1 MPRAL
6 STDRGASPPD
16 AGFERRLAR
25 LIDALRGEAPP
36 SVFHLYRDRDP
47 GLDLPDGPAR
57 RLANL
62 RAYLRAHA
70 GARFALI
77 GEAAGYDGC
86 RFSGIPFT
94 GEEQLVGESPLSWTS
109 GRRVAR
115 SSASGPPRR
124 ERSAAIV
131 WPALR
136 DRADCVLWNT
146 LPWHPHRPGEPLSNR
161 SPTREEAAAGAPHLA
176 RFLELFPGA
185 EPVAVGRV
193 AEAALERLG
202 VRARYL
208 RHPSMGGKRAFL
220 EGLARL

>member
-1 MPRAL
+1 MSARA
-6 STDRGASPPD
+6 APVPPGFERR
-16 AGFERRLAR
+16 GFERRLAR
-25 LIDALRGEAPP
+25 LLAGLRAPAPP
-36 SVFHLYRDRDP
+36 ALFHLYRDRDP
-47 GLDLPDGPAR
+47 RFDLPDAPAR
-57 RLANL
+57 RIGNL

-70 GARFALI
+70 GARYVLI

-94 GEEQLVGESPLSWTS
+94 GEEQLVGADPLPWTA

-115 SSASGPPRR
+115 SSKNGPPKR

-136 DRADCVLWNT
+136 GRRDCVLWNT

-161 SPTREEAAAGAPHLA
+161 SPTRDEAAAGAEHLA

-185 EPVAVGRV
+185 EPVAIGRV
-193 AEAALERLG
+193 AESALAGLG
-202 VRARYL
+202 IRARYL
-208 RHPSMGGKRAFL
+208 RHPSMGGKPAFL
-220 EGLARL
+220 AGLSNL

>member
-1 MPRAL
+1 MSARDTPA
-6 STDRGASPPD
+6 P
-16 AGFERRLAR
+16 GFELRLAR
-25 LIDALRGEAPP
+25 LLAGLRGAAPRA
-36 SVFHLYRDRDP
+36 VFHLYRDRDP
-47 GLDLPDGPAR
+47 RFDLPDAPAR
-57 RLANL
+57 RTANL
-62 RAYLRAHA
+62 RAYLRAHS
-70 GARFALI
+70 GARTILI

-94 GEEQLVGESPLSWTS
+94 GEEQLVGEDPLPWTA

-136 DRADCVLWNT
+136 ERRDCVLWNT
-146 LPWHPHRPGEPLSNR
+146 LPWHPHRVGEPLSNR

-193 AEAALERLG
+193 AEAALARLG
-202 VRARYL
+202 IRARYL

-220 EGLARL
+220 DGLANL